1 MRAKLLL
8 GALWFVSAAT
18 AAAADFAPSEYLDE
32 RTGAT
37 VTVTREALVFA
48 FERSTLAAN
57 ARDYVTLTA
66 VEVDRSGQL
75 QVYLIG
81 YFWST
86 IDRRGSSALA
96 DMARRP
102 VELSADGRV
111 IRLVRAAEF
120 PKDLLDGERLLAPRS
135 SHVESAAYVVSRE
148 LLKYLAASKHLSL
161 ASALDSQDADSQND
175 AALDAERDIYL
186 PWGDGQKALAAFV
199 ERSADF
205 HRP

>member
-8 GALWFVSAAT
+8 GVLWFVSAAT
-18 AAAADFAPSEYLDE
+18 AAADLAPSEYLDE

-37 VTVTREALVFA
+37 ITVTREALVFA

-86 IDRRGSSALA
+86 IDRRTGSTLTDLA
-96 DMARRP
+96 QKP
-102 VELSADGRV
+102 IEISADGRV
-111 IRLVRAAEF
+111 IRLTRTAEF

-135 SHVESAAYVVSRE
+135 SHVERSAYVVSRDI
-148 LLKYLAASKHLSL
+148 LRYLATSKHLSL
-161 ASALDSQDADSQND
+161 AFASDSDDADPQSD
-175 AALDAERDIYL
+175 AALDSERDIYQ
-186 PWGDGQKALAAFV
+186 PWGNGQQALKAFV
-199 ERSADF
+199 EQNAAF